1 MGFDALIEDEI
12 SKSGGNELSFEVSA
26 RSNVKSVLLSSILT
40 VDDVT
45 ENMSDDTSGLK
56 EEFSLVSTASELR
69 SLALTVF
76 LDPVTNAASVLGE
89 LEELI
94 A

>member
-69 SLALTVF
+69 SLALTVL